1 MLLQAMFYLAEGKM
15 DGNLFSQFL
24 RQAVSGI
31 TGRGRMNHRIVEP
44 Q

>member
-24 RQAVSGI
+24 RQAVSEIAG
-31 TGRGRMNHRIVEP
+31 TWQDES
-44 Q
+44 QDC